1 MDIAIKDP
9 PYSPSNYSIV
19 RQFALYRRDNSL

>member
-1 MDIAIKDP
+1 MDIAIKDL
-9 PYSPSNYSIV
+9 PYIPSNYPIV